1 METEGTVAV
10 AATTTTARDANTLMA
25 AANDARRLDESTLQ
39 RGRAAEERRA
49 VEEDFLFYTPY
60 CPDLVAGKMAE
71 FCIIRILGF
80 TYLSF
85 GFSHIS
91 FLRYIASLW
100 K

>member
-1 METEGTVAV
+1 M

-60 CPDLVAGKMAE
+60 CPDLVAGKMAV
-71 FCIIRILGF
+71 FCIIRIILYYGIVICIMCIVLQF
-80 TYLSF
+80 RMGRVKNARVWGS
-85 GFSHIS
+85 
-91 FLRYIASLW
+91 A
-100 K
+100 